1 MAFVLAALALAT
13 AAAAAQP
20 DGCAALSTLSL
31 TGEAAGWRA
40 HGAAPAWRADGGAFE
55 IADDGARTYD
65 ASLVSPAFAVP
76 AGHRE
81 IAIAHRVD
89 FSWAST
95 AAVLD
100 VSIDG
105 APWRDLVAAG
115 GAFEAGG
122 YDATSYRSNPI
133 GERAA
138 WGGQDVALETR
149 AVLPAAAE
157 GKQARLRF
165 RVGSGGT
172 GDARSGWRIGS
183 VACGW

>member
-1 MAFVLAALALAT
+1 MAFVLAALAVAT
-13 AAAAAQP
+13 SAAAAQP

-31 TGEAAGWRA
+31 TDDATGWRA
-40 HGAAPAWRADGGAFE
+40 HDAAPAWRADDGAFR
-55 IADDGARTYD
+55 IGDDGARVYD
-65 ASLVSPAFAVP
+65 ASVVSPAFAVP
-76 AGHRE
+76 AGRRE
-81 IAIAHRVD
+81 IAIVHQVD

-105 APWRDLVAAG
+105 APWRDVLAAG
-115 GAFEAGG
+115 GAFASGG
-122 YDATSYRSNPI
+122 YDVTSYRSNPI

-138 WGGQDVALETR
+138 WGGQGVALVTR
-149 AVLPAAAE
+149 MVLPADAQ
-157 GKQARLRF
+157 GKRARLRF

-172 GDARSGWRIGS
+172 GDARAGWRIGS